1 MHIFI
6 YPATAYTAT
15 PFVHQT
21 FCLYNNYLILF
32 TLFKEKKKKTDRY
45 YVLKEILY
53 EILSLEA
60 SIQSKKIVSNKI
72 YLIYVTTRPYN
83 IESTV
88 YSLIISHVLQLKKVL
103 IDAVVHSEHVK
114 VIKYLPILC
123 SSCSTTQRCVTN
135 IKLQKKSLDRSRFKI
150 ALDYFSKF
158 IMNCHIS

>member
-60 SIQSKKIVSNKI
+60 SIQGKKIVSN
-72 YLIYVTTRPYN
+72 N
-83 IESTV
+83 
-88 YSLIISHVLQLKKVL
+88 LQLDRVKLLLNEVL
-103 IDAVVHSEHVK
+103 IALSSSKNNTDNTIRLHDL
-114 VIKYLPILC
+114 KY
-123 SSCSTTQRCVTN
+123 
-135 IKLQKKSLDRSRFKI
+135 
-150 ALDYFSKF
+150 
-158 IMNCHIS
+158 